1 MRDATVHRAATMY
14 YLQGQTMEAIAT
26 HLHTSRSSVSRM
38 LSQARE
44 SGIVRISV
52 VPLEDT
58 GSHIANQ
65 LHEAFGVRAWV
76 VPVRPGASQVRRLS
90 QVAAVAAENLMQMI
104 VPGTVLGFAWGN
116 TTSEIVHYLPH
127 STIPDVTIVQ
137 LNGAASRE
145 TTGVPYVGS
154 IMAEAAQALGARS
167 VHFPV
172 PAFFDY
178 PETKEAMWREGSVRQ
193 VLELQRRCSVAV
205 FGVGGLTAEIPS
217 HVYSSGYLSEA
228 DIESLAREHVVGDVC
243 TVFIRENGTY
253 RGIALNQRATGP
265 TPDGLRRIE
274 RRLCVVA
281 GQSKA
286 SALLGA
292 LRAQVA
298 TDLVVDEQTA
308 RQVLRL
314 AQNKPI

>member
-1 MRDATVHRAATMY
+1 MRDSMIHKAATMY
-14 YLQGQTMEAIAT
+14 YLQGQTMESIAS
-26 HLHTSRSSVSRM
+26 HLNTSRSSVSRM
-38 LSQARE
+38 LAQARDM
-44 SGIVRISV
+44 GIVRISV
-52 VPLEDT
+52 TPLEESE
-58 GSHIANQ
+58 GHLARQ
-65 LHEAFGVRAWV
+65 LQEAFGVSAWV

-90 QVAAVAAENLMQMI
+90 QVAAVAAEALMQLV

-116 TTSEIVHYLPH
+116 TTSEVVRY
-127 STIPDVTIVQ
+127 IPRQPVADVTLVQ

-145 TTGVPYVGS
+145 TTGVPYVGA

-178 PETKEAMWREGSVRQ
+178 PETKEAMWREGSIRQ
-193 VLELQRRCSVAV
+193 VLDLQRRCTVAL

-217 HVYSSGYLSEA
+217 HVYASGYLS
-228 DIESLAREHVVGDVC
+228 REDLDKLTAEKVVGDVC
-243 TVFIRENGTY
+243 TVFIRENGTF
-253 RGIALNQRATGP
+253 RGIELNQRATGP
-265 TPDGLRRIE
+265 TPEGLKRIE

-281 GQSKA
+281 GVSKA
-286 SALLGA
+286 RALLGA

-314 AQNKPI
+314 AHAG

>member
-1 MRDATVHRAATMY
+1 MIHKAATMY
-14 YLQGQTMEAIAT
+14 YLQGQTMEAIAS
-26 HLHTSRSSVSRM
+26 HLNTSRSSVSRM
-38 LSQARE
+38 LAQARDM
-44 SGIVRISV
+44 GIVRISV
-52 VPLEDT
+52 TPLEESE
-58 GSHIANQ
+58 GHLARQ
-65 LHEAFGVRAWV
+65 LQEAFGVSAWV

-90 QVAAVAAENLMQMI
+90 QVAAVAAEALMQLV

-116 TTSEIVHYLPH
+116 TTSEVVRY
-127 STIPDVTIVQ
+127 IPRQPVADVTLVQ

-145 TTGVPYVGS
+145 TTGVPYVGA

-178 PETKEAMWREGSVRQ
+178 PETKEAMWREGSIRQ
-193 VLELQRRCSVAV
+193 VLDLQRRCTVAL

-217 HVYSSGYLSEA
+217 HVYASGYLS
-228 DIESLAREHVVGDVC
+228 REDLDKLTAEKVVGDVC
-243 TVFIRENGTY
+243 TVFIRENGTF
-253 RGIALNQRATGP
+253 RGIELNQRATGP
-265 TPDGLRRIE
+265 TPEGLKRIE

-281 GQSKA
+281 GVSKA
-286 SALLGA
+286 RALLGA

-314 AQNKPI
+314 AHAG

>member
-1 MRDATVHRAATMY
+1 MHKAATMY
-14 YLQGQTMEAIAT
+14 YLQGQTMEAIAA

-52 VPLEDT
+52 VPMEET
-58 GSHIANQ
+58 GGHLARQ
-65 LHEAFGVRAWV
+65 LHDAFGVQAWV
-76 VPVRPGASQVRRLS
+76 VPVRPGSSQVRRLS

-104 VPGTVLGFAWGN
+104 VPGSVVGFAWGN
-116 TTSEIVHYLPH
+116 TTSEVVRYIPRRE
-127 STIPDVTIVQ
+127 IPDVTLVQ

-145 TTGVPYVGS
+145 TTGVPYVGA
-154 IMAEAAQALGARS
+154 IMAEAAAALGARS

-178 PETKEAMWREGSVRQ
+178 AETKQAMWREGSVRQ
-193 VLELQRRCSVAV
+193 VLDLQQRCTVAL

-217 HVYSSGYLSEA
+217 HVYSSGYLSREDLEA
-228 DIESLAREHVVGDVC
+228 LRRDRVVGDVC

-253 RGIALNQRATGP
+253 RGIELNQRASGP

-281 GQSKA
+281 GVSKA
-286 SALLGA
+286 RALLGA

-314 AQNKPI
+314 AQQK